1 MTTLYELTDE
11 MEELLDMLCDDEVD
25 LQTVLDTMA
34 AVNMEIE
41 DKADAYA
48 KIITELT
55 YAANN
60 RKEEAK
66 RLSQTAKA
74 MSDRADWL
82 KDTLRFNLESIG
94 KTKFKTALFS
104 YSVCNAG
111 GKLPLTIDKDVAEI
125 PEQYL
130 IPQPPIVN
138 TEAVRKAL
146 DSETPEA
153 MAFAHY
159 EPRSRYLRIK

>member
-1 MTTLYELTDE
+1 MNTLYELTDQ
-11 MEELLDMLCDDEVD
+11 MAELLDMLCDDEVD
-25 LQTVLDTMA
+25 TQTVLDTMEGLD
-34 AVNMEIE
+34 MEIE

-60 RKEEAK
+60 RKEEAR
-66 RLSQTAKA
+66 RLTQAART

-82 KDTLRFNLESIG
+82 KDTLKSNLEYIG

-130 IPQPPIVN
+130 IPQPPVVN
-138 TEAVRKAL
+138 TEAVREAL